1 MRQGRLQTQYCR
13 SRCLD
18 DYAEGSN
25 GDQRRIEKVQDFM
38 LGLLTEPDPGR
49 QRLGEIFGGHFSR
62 KTSRADLNHAFTTFH
77 NSNLQVI
84 AAELR
89 ESGQF
94 WMVRL
99 FLIASWR
106 SQLWMEAPYNAS
118 LNRRFNIEQ
127 CRKRGGPLDPPL
139 DMWPMSVPFFDQET
153 APTIASRLA

>member
-84 AAELR
+84 AGRIAR
-89 ESGQF
+89 
-94 WMVRL
+94 VRAIL
-99 FLIASWR
+99 DGATLSHSFLAQPIVDGSA
-106 SQLWMEAPYNAS
+106 L
-118 LNRRFNIEQ
+118 Q
-127 CRKRGGPLDPPL
+127 C
-139 DMWPMSVPFFDQET
+139 VPEPAF
-153 APTIASRLA
+153 